1 MIRLGLVVYFL
12 IFSAIK
18 AEKKEETTLI
28 NLDQSWSLTIIE
40 GPSQANEIKN
50 K

>member
-1 MIRLGLVVYFL
+1 MIRLGLVVYL
-12 IFSAIK
+12 ILLSVIK
-18 AEKKEETTLI
+18 AEKKEETILI
-28 NLDQSWSLTIIE
+28 NLDKTWSLTIIE